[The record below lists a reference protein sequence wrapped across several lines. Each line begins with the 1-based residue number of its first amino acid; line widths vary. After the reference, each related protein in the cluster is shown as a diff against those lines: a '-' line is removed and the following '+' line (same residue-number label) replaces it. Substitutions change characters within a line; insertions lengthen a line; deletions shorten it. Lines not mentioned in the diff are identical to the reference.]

1 MSRIDSKSNY
11 SLERMFLS
19 LSLSFSRL
27 ETISWQKKKKKLN
40 DVRTFLLSVD
50 LALQTFHEKSLAVR
64 RFPRGVGRPVQ
75 KILVLLPSFHAI
87 RELRIRFFSQTY
99 VYLENGGI
107 LDRFF
112 R

>member
-19 LSLSFSRL
+19 LSLFLASRNDKL
-27 ETISWQKKKKKLN
+27 AKEKKKLN

-50 LALQTFHEKSLAVR
+50 LALQTFHKKSLAVR